1 MGLTCHSCESSCV
14 TLNHRV
20 VRMPCYICY
29 TDMVVHLFFLIKRKK
44 KILFFFSKSFR
55 KCTVPVCV
63 LVCICKRKT
72 RENPRPQCICVCKCY
87 FFYVFFLMKKMKYT
101 KKKLTRLTQM

>member
-29 TDMVVHLFFLIKRKK
+29 TDMVVHLFFLIKKK
-44 KILFFFSKSFR
+44 ENYFFFLRVFVS
-55 KCTVPVCV
+55 V
-63 LVCICKRKT
+63 L
-72 RENPRPQCICVCKCY
+72 Y
-87 FFYVFFLMKKMKYT
+87 LYAFLYVFAKEKLGKIHDRNVSACVNVIFCFFLCFFFLIKKMKYT
-101 KKKLTRLTQM
+101 K